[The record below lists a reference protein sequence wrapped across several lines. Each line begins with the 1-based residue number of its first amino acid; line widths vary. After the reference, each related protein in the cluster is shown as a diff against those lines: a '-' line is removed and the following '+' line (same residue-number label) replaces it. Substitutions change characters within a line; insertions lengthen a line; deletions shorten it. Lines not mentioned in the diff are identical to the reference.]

1 MFLDTSSSVG
11 SVSFPGSLPAFF
23 LSQQLISCPRRLGIW
38 KKKMFF
44 FTHPSVTQDLK
55 PQNIVLNEDG
65 TPKILVLAING

>member
-38 KKKMFF
+38 KKK
-44 FTHPSVTQDLK
+44 
-55 PQNIVLNEDG
+55 IVFLCSSISDPGFE
-65 TPKILVLAING
+65 TAEYCAE